1 MGGGGQ
7 REKLWAERAQEQQQ
21 ISPVGDVSC
30 IYTGSGVHP
39 DLCECPST
47 LHG

>member
-7 REKLWAERAQEQQQ
+7 RERLQLWAETAQGQQQ

-39 DLCECPST
+39 DM
-47 LHG
+47 